1 MLRLRKILLSNY
13 IYFIF
18 IILVILISLTR
29 LAFPLKSN
37 YNSSSKSFTGII
49 TKLAIKDEKLTLYIK
64 SKESIIATC
73 YLKKNHKIAKLN
85 LGDTIKVTGSFKKA
99 SKNTSKYL
107 FNYQKYLEQKN
118 IFYLVEISTLT
129 KLSSNHNIYYF
140 LKQKLINHLSQNPYL
155 YTFILGDKTYL
166 SSNVKRSYQENGISH
181 LFAISGMHITLL
193 VSLIKRLL
201 SPFKVREETL
211 FKITT
216 IILISYLLLTG
227 LSPSILRGVLF
238 YFLFSLN
245 NIYYFYIKPLNIFL
259 VILSISLLIN
269 PNYLYDVGFQYS
281 FLISF
286 TLLIS
291 TSYLN
296 SSNYLQGLLKVS
308 ILSFLVSIPITLYNF
323 YQLNFLGI
331 IYNLFFVPFVSIII
345 FPLALITTFVK
356 PILPV
361 FNLLVKILEK
371 VSLTLNHISIGKL
384 IFKRI
389 PLCFYF
395 LYLLLIIIYLLTRQ
409 NKYLIIY
416 LLILLVHY
424 SLPLLDNSTFIK
436 MIDVGQGDSI
446 LLKSHNKTVLLD
458 TGGVTSYGK
467 NNRDGEIFYNT
478 LSPLFKSLGIKKID
492 YLILTH
498 GDKDHLGEAQTILE
512 NMPVKKTIINSNR
525 INYYEKKLLTKNT
538 IIGKQNLNFKV
549 GDLVFYELNENL
561 IDENDSSQIYL
572 VKYKN
577 LKILFTGD
585 ASIKSEETLLK
596 NYNLGP
602 IDILKVGHHGSNTS
616 TSEELLRETSPKVA
630 LISSGKDNKFNHPH
644 QEIINRLKKFKLKI
658 YNTQE
663 VGTIT
668 IDLEKLT
675 ITTDA

>member
-13 IYFIF
+13 LYFIS
-18 IILVILISLTR
+18 IILVLLISLIR

-37 YNSSSKSFTGII
+37 CSSSSKSFTGII

-73 YLKKNHKIAKLN
+73 YLKKNHNIAKLN

-345 FPLALITTFVK
+345 FPLALITTLVK

-389 PLCFYF
+389 PLFFYF

-446 LLKSHNKTVLLD
+446 LLKSHNKTVLID

-467 NNRDGEIFYNT
+467 NNRDGKIFYNT

-538 IIGKQNLNFKV
+538 IIGKQNFNFKV

-644 QEIINRLKKFKLKI
+644 QEIINRLKKFNLKI